1 MLLRTA
7 GNDEADLM
15 EEGTFYG
22 MACSTLPPFATA
34 LTTGMAGDVATI
46 SLFSDACGATR
57 VWRLPTACKPE
68 LHVGSRGGLTA
79 SPPARRYAPA
89 FNGELK
95 SAGDLRALMQAM
107 TYTTMDMV
115 RVFFPSPSRDTPA
128 PPTYFSKPPVGYFL
142 LAFPHVGYFMSIEWI
157 GKLLV
162 APASQPFFLGSPE
175 HAAAA
180 AALPDVQY
188 DEPFVLPPEVL
199 AQSRGGWVTSAPVE
213 RNPLER
219 IVWTSHEVGGHFY
232 KVVRG
237 HAFSA
242 QFFRSMYA
250 AYARLEQLATL
261 PNRPGAIVWPTLRFG
276 AHDVLVSMRFVN
288 GKLATSAELYYDASS
303 RVLARVAAAVAWLAA
318 HQLIYH
324 DWREQNV
331 IVETGGE
338 TQGDAFLVDYDD
350 CVVVDSPITCVDG
363 YVTALRSIVEQQERD
378 AAQRVA
384 PTPMVASFA
393 ASLCRGGLGL
403 VHRALDAAFVALA
416 TGPAPV

>member
-1 MLLRTA
+1 MDSPISVRGPPSDVCASFSLLLRTA

-15 EEGTFYG
+15 KEGTFYG

-199 AQSRGGWVTSAPVE
+199 AQSLGGVGDECSRGAQSA
-213 RNPLER
+213 
-219 IVWTSHEVGGHFY
+219 
-232 KVVRG
+232 
-237 HAFSA
+237 
-242 QFFRSMYA
+242 
-250 AYARLEQLATL
+250 
-261 PNRPGAIVWPTLRFG
+261 G
-276 AHDVLVSMRFVN
+276 AHRLDV
-288 GKLATSAELYYDASS
+288 A
-303 RVLARVAAAVAWLAA
+303 
-318 HQLIYH
+318 
-324 DWREQNV
+324 
-331 IVETGGE
+331 
-338 TQGDAFLVDYDD
+338 
-350 CVVVDSPITCVDG
+350 
-363 YVTALRSIVEQQERD
+363 
-378 AAQRVA
+378 
-384 PTPMVASFA
+384 
-393 ASLCRGGLGL
+393 
-403 VHRALDAAFVALA
+403 
-416 TGPAPV
+416 